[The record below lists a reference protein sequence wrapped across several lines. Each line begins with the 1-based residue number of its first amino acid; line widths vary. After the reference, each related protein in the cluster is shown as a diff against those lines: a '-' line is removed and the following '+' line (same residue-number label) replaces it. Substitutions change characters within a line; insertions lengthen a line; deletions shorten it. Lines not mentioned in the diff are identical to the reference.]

1 MKEPTAE
8 LKLTPENFLETQFE
22 ALIKSTPKEIS
33 ENFPRMIAGLVNKHK
48 KHG

>member
-8 LKLTPENFLETQFE
+8 LKLTPKNFLETQYE
-22 ALIKSTPKEIS
+22 ALIQSTPEEIS
-33 ENFPRMIAGLVNKHK
+33 ENFPRIIAGLVSKHK